1 MFSNM
6 IAISESTPGPIMVNT
21 ATYVGN
27 NQAGFF
33 GALAATL
40 GVVLPAFLIVILIV
54 AFFQKV
60 LKNQKVQNCV
70 TDILER

>member
-21 ATYVGN
+21 VTYIGN
-27 NQAGFF
+27 TQAGFF

-40 GVVLPAFLIVILIV
+40 GVVLPAFFIVLLIIIH
-54 AFFQKV
+54 
-60 LKNQKVQNCV
+60 
-70 TDILER
+70 